1 MLNKTYAC
9 VCVCVCDCVC
19 VLLAVVN
26 LLLLYGDGYLV
37 EKIKN
42 IGYIAVHSKM
52 FLVMIIFK
60 NR

>member
-9 VCVCVCDCVC
+9 VCVCVCVCVRVCLCVCVC

-42 IGYIAVHSKM
+42 I
-52 FLVMIIFK
+52 
-60 NR
+60 